1 MSKKTTLERA
11 YLHINNG
18 GLTFSIVERVD
29 VHKNCTVFPPD
40 WHTRKRETS
49 KTTLGLDVR
58 QEEIDALPKEDRY
71 NRRWA
76 FKVETN
82 HFGATTQY
90 SFPIVPLSVKWMLWA
105 LQRVLDRMEAP
116 QSLPTDG
123 LEYAFQN
130 KTEMRVM
137 AAGGQPYD
145 AFWPVDRAPYED
157 SETSGSS
164 GS

>member
-29 VHKNCTVFPPD
+29 IHKNCTVYPPD
-40 WHTRKRETS
+40 WHTRPRTVN
-49 KTTLGLDVR
+49 TGLGLDLR

-76 FKVETN
+76 FKIETN

-105 LQRVLDRMEAP
+105 LKRVLDRMEAP
-116 QSLPTDG
+116 QELPTDG
-123 LEYAFQN
+123 IEYAFQN
-130 KTEMRVM
+130 KHEMRVM
-137 AAGGQPYD
+137 AVDGHPAD
-145 AFWPVDRAPYED
+145 AFWPVDRDPYEA
-157 SETSGSS
+157 SAKSGD
-164 GS
+164 

>member
-29 VHKNCTVFPPD
+29 VHKNCTVYPPD
-40 WHTRKRETS
+40 WHTRKRAFS
-49 KTTLGLDVR
+49 QTTLGLDVR

-71 NRRWA
+71 NRRWV
-76 FKVETN
+76 FKVEAS

-90 SFPIVPLSVKWMLWA
+90 SFPLVPLSVKWMVWA

-116 QSLPTDG
+116 QTLPTDG

-130 KTEMRVM
+130 KNEMRVT

-145 AFWPVDRAPYED
+145 AFWPVDRDPYQDGEA
-157 SETSGSS
+157 SGSS
-164 GS
+164 G